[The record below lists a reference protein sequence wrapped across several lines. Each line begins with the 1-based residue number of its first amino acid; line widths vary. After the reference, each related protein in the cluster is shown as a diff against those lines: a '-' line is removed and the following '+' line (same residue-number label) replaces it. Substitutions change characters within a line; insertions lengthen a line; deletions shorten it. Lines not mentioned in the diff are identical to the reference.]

1 MKEIISSNVL
11 VEKKFTMKKMLEI
24 YQTASK
30 LDGTTYLYSRQK
42 AVEATSLSKLVSFL
56 LTVEPNT
63 TLKIIMEGID
73 VEPKLTLLTKLVSN
87 EASVLRVKRKHLIE
101 TTESFQI

>member
-1 MKEIISSNVL
+1 
-11 VEKKFTMKKMLEI
+11 
-24 YQTASK
+24 
-30 LDGTTYLYSRQK
+30 
-42 AVEATSLSKLVSFL
+42 LSKLVSFL